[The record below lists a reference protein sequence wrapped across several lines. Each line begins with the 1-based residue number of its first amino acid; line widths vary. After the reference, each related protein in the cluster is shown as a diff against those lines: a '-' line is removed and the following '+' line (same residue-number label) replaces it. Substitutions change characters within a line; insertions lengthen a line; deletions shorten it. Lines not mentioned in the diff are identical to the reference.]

1 MRRAAAKPFARIASA
16 AAVLALL
23 GGSRDAGAVFIQT
36 ALGSP
41 PFLSMRVGS
50 NNTTVNLVGFTVSN
64 ANIMPNPT
72 PVTGVPTN
80 GAPTTSPA
88 GGVEIEVVTR
98 NQNAVF
104 AQRTMTLTVDSSAGL
119 TCVAGTG
126 CGSTIIP
133 FSSISWTSYNLQT
146 GNNAGQD
153 IQSGAFTGSAS
164 QQLATYTTVILFG
177 IGSSVTMNNVLV
189 FQYDNA
195 TLYPSGRYL
204 GRVTFTAT
212 NV

>member
-1 MRRAAAKPFARIASA
+1 MRRAAAKPITRIASA

-23 GGSRDAGAVFIQT
+23 GGSQEAGAVFIQT
-36 ALGSP
+36 PLGSP
-41 PFLSMRVGS
+41 PFISVRVGS
-50 NNTTVNLVGFTVSN
+50 NNTTVNRVDFTVTG

-72 PVTGVPTN
+72 AVTGVPGN

-104 AQRTMTLTVDSSAGL
+104 AQRTMTLTVDSSTGL
-119 TCVAGTG
+119 ACVAGTG

-133 FSSISWTSYNLQT
+133 FTTIGWTSYNLQT

-153 IQSGAFTGSAS
+153 IQTGTFDGTAS

-177 IGSSVTMNNVLV
+177 FGSSVTMNNVLV
-189 FQYDNA
+189 FRYDNA

>member
-1 MRRAAAKPFARIASA
+1 MRGASARPIARIASA
-16 AAVLALL
+16 AAFLALL

-36 ALGSP
+36 PLGSP
-41 PFLSMRVGS
+41 PMISLRVGS
-50 NNTTVNLVGFTVSN
+50 NNTTVNRVDFTVTG

-72 PVTGVPTN
+72 AVTGVPTN
-80 GAPTTSPA
+80 GAPATSPA

-119 TCVAGTG
+119 SCVAGTG

-133 FSSISWTSYNLQT
+133 FSAISWTSYNLQT

-153 IQSGAFTGSAS
+153 IQSDTFDGTAS
-164 QQLATYTTVILFG
+164 QQLATYTTIILFG
-177 IGSSVTMNNVLV
+177 LGSSVTMNNVLV
-189 FQYDNA
+189 FRYANT